1 MLKKLL
7 VLAFIALPLCVS
19 AQDLK
24 FATVNLQAIFQVMPE
39 TAAAQTALQDKQK
52 KYENELSKMAE
63 ELQTKYNAI
72 AEQKDSLPE
81 NILNAR
87 LTELQEIEQRT
98 ENFRRMATEDIQA
111 EQEKLMAPIQEKL
124 MTAVKEVG
132 TEGNYVYVLDEM
144 QVIFKGTMTEDITPK
159 VKAKLGLQ

>member
-1 MLKKLL
+1 
-7 VLAFIALPLCVS
+7 
-19 AQDLK
+19 
-24 FATVNLQAIFQVMPE
+24 
-39 TAAAQTALQDKQK
+39 
-52 KYENELSKMAE
+52 MAE

-87 LTELQEIEQRT
+87 LSELQEIEQRT

-159 VKAKLGLQ
+159 VKAKLGIQ

>member
-7 VLAFIALPLCVS
+7 VVALLALPICVS
-19 AQDLK
+19 AQELK

-39 TAAAQTALQDKQK
+39 TAAATVALQDKQK

-63 ELQTKYNAI
+63 ELQTKYAAI
-72 AEQKDSLPE
+72 TDQKDSLPE

-87 LTELQEIEQRT
+87 LAELQEIEQRT
-98 ENFRRMATEDIQA
+98 ENFRRMAAEDIQA

-124 MTAVKEVG
+124 MAAVKEVG
-132 TEGNYVYVLDEM
+132 TEGNYVYVLDETG
-144 QVIFKGTMTEDITPK
+144 VVFKGTMTEDITPK
-159 VKAKLGLQ
+159 VKTKLGIQ

>member
-7 VLAFIALPLCVS
+7 VVALLALPICVS

-39 TAAAQTALQDKQK
+39 TSAATAALQDKQK
-52 KYENELSKMAE
+52 KYESELSKMAE
-63 ELQTKYNAI
+63 ELQTKYAAI
-72 AEQKDSLPE
+72 TEQKDSLPE

-87 LTELQEIEQRT
+87 LAELQEIEQRT
-98 ENFRRMATEDIQA
+98 ENFRRMAAEDIQA

-124 MTAVKEVG
+124 IIAVKEVG
-132 TEGNYVYVLDEM
+132 TEGNYVYVLDETG
-144 QVIFKGTMTEDITPK
+144 VVFKGTMTEDITPK
-159 VKAKLGLQ
+159 VKAKLGIQ